1 LRISPRIRLIS
12 MISISSLVLLICLT
26 AVVQIW
32 LVKGKVTDASIK
44 MLQAMDESASMVSN
58 IATRVDTG
66 LAKIADIS
74 GKIESASSQLEQNVD
89 DRGVVLL
96 LLPETREQE
105 LTAAVISVQ
114 EDFAAIRELLQA
126 VNETIQAFNRLP
138 FVELPEKGLA
148 AIETLESRIDQLT
161 VLVDRVKADIQA
173 FRSETAG
180 RISKITT
187 AASDLNL
194 QLANIRSNLQLV
206 DSELKSIQVQSRELQ
221 ELLPTLLTSI
231 AIMVTLLAV
240 WVGYSQM
247 VIIER
252 ALKAYREAQNR
263 EATLELVDLEEIV
276 VEDMETTPNEFSTP
290 NAPLSPDV
298 ESNILEE
305 SGYSTD
311 SPS

>member
-1 LRISPRIRLIS
+1 MRISPRIRLIS
-12 MISISSLVLLICLT
+12 MISISSLVLLICLA

-89 DRGVVLL
+89 DRGVVLT

-114 EDFAAIRELLQA
+114 EDFAAIRELLKA

-161 VLVDRVKADIQA
+161 VLVDGVKADIQA

-187 AASDLNL
+187 AASDLNM

-252 ALKAYREAQNR
+252 AVKAYREAQNR
-263 EATLELVDLEEIV
+263 AVTLELVDQEEIV
-276 VEDMETTPNEFSTP
+276 AEDMETTPNEFSTP
-290 NAPLSPDV
+290 NAPFSPDV

>member
-161 VLVDRVKADIQA
+161 VLVDGVKADIQA

>member
-12 MISISSLVLLICLT
+12 MISISSLVLLICLV

-89 DRGVVLL
+89 DRGVVLT

-114 EDFAAIRELLQA
+114 EDFAAIRELLKA

-161 VLVDRVKADIQA
+161 VLVDGVKADIQA

-187 AASDLNL
+187 AASDLNM

-263 EATLELVDLEEIV
+263 AATLELVDLEEIV